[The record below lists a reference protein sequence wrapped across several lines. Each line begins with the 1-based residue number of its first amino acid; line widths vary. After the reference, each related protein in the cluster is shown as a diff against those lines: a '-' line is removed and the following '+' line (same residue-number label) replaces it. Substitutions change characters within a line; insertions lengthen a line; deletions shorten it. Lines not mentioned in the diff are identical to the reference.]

1 MKSLTIL
8 AFVAATV
15 AAPALAQPFAPSW
28 YAGAGFGRGNLNING
43 TDLTGLNNATVE
55 DNGTTWGVNLGWR
68 FHPNFAV
75 EGGYYDLGKY
85 DFAGRAGIVNVTGD
99 AKVESYSLSLV
110 AIAPLSPQFDM
121 YGRIGY
127 AHSKFKFAA
136 NGPINSAFAADTQ
149 EEATYAIGG
158 HWWFTRQVGLY
169 AEWMKNDKTEI
180 DNYMAGIRFR
190 F

>member
-1 MKSLTIL
+1 MNKAVATIAL
-8 AFVAATV
+8 VATTIAV
-15 AAPALAQPFAPSW
+15 PAMAQGW
-28 YAGAGFGRGNLNING
+28 YAGIGAGRGNLNVNG
-43 TDLTGLNNATVE
+43 TDLTGLSNATVE

-75 EGGYYDLGKY
+75 EAGYYDLGKY
-85 DFAGRAGIVNVTGD
+85 DFAGRSGVVNVSGN
-99 AKVESYSLSLV
+99 ASVESYSLSLV
-110 AIAPLSPQFDM
+110 AMAPLSPQFDV

-127 AHSKFKFAA
+127 AHSKFKFSA

-158 HWWFTRQVGLY
+158 HWWFGPQWGLY

-180 DNYMAGIRFR
+180 DNYMAGIRIR